1 LITARDENP
10 AAGRKRGTE
19 SPKEDEGF
27 LFTDKIRGNMERKV
41 PTTQTEEI
49 DLYLRTIYSLLR
61 TTTGVQIR
69 TLEEVHG
76 GTSSSLHPDARGLA
90 PDTSAFIYSLLR
102 LPICMVHVNTV
113 VLGQNSMVFAQHGFV
128 EVESWEVRPARAR
141 RRRCFFD
148 GRETL
153 ACYIASRSDI
163 DDVIPTLTAFQ
174 IEWNKLHLL
183 LQTTASEM
191 LSSELLTDTQK
202 FEALANQLKMSF
214 EDLGRLHVI
223 WGDQFVEYLQQIR
236 NRKQELK
243 VRLLNGS
250 LSEYWRATRG
260 WMENIAA
267 VQPQLMDRPVFFISS
282 NTHSVSNLLSGFAA
296 QVREELIAYL
306 ERKDNTELL
315 GEWQGIQDQAIPSS
329 EGNFL
334 YYVLKKYQ
342 STPEGSHLIEAQRL
356 HEEEHGITR
365 IPSAHTFD
373 IEAQVI
379 DLSKLDP
386 QMMDER
392 LANGCCTFLKDSD
405 ALILNIDY
413 PLGLAAYNL
422 LAKVTEYASRILG
435 VYIMGKAASLNG
447 VLGDVM
453 IPNVIH
459 DEHSRNTYLFQNAF
473 TANDVA
479 PYLVYGTVLDNQKAV
494 SVLGTFLQNARIMDV
509 FYREGYTDF
518 EMEAGPYLSAAY
530 EMVRPKRH
538 PVDEIVNLYGAPFD
552 VGILHY
558 VSDTPLSKGKN
569 LGAGTLSYFGMDST
583 YATTLAILRRI
594 IQREEAYLEKK
605 QRKLAVSAL

>member
-1 LITARDENP
+1 
-10 AAGRKRGTE
+10 
-19 SPKEDEGF
+19 
-27 LFTDKIRGNMERKV
+27 MERKV

-76 GTSSSLHPDARGLA
+76 GTSSSLHPDARSLG

-102 LPICMVHVNTV
+102 LPVCMMHVRTV
-113 VLGQNSMVFAQHGFV
+113 VLGQNSMVFAQHGFF
-128 EVESWEVRPARAR
+128 EVEAWEVRPARAR

-148 GRETL
+148 GGETL

-183 LQTTASEM
+183 LQPTPPEL
-191 LSSELLTDTQK
+191 LSQDLLTDMQK
-202 FEALANQLKMSF
+202 FEVLAGQLKMSVD
-214 EDLGRLHVI
+214 DLGRLHVI
-223 WGDQFVEYLQQIR
+223 WGDQFIENLRQIR
-236 NRKQELK
+236 SRKQELR

-260 WMENIAA
+260 WMENI
-267 VQPQLMDRPVFFISS
+267 VTVRPEIMERPVFFISS
-282 NTHSVSNLLSGFAA
+282 NTHSVTNLLSGFATLC
-296 QVREELIAYL
+296 REELVTYL
-306 ERKDNTELL
+306 ERKDNSELL
-315 GEWQGIQDQAIPSS
+315 AEWQGIQERAVPSS

-342 STPEGSHLIEAQRL
+342 ATPEGSHLVEAQRQ

-379 DLSKLDP
+379 ELSKLDP
-386 QMMDER
+386 EVMDQR
-392 LANGCCTFLKDSD
+392 MANGCCTHLKDSD

-422 LAKVTEYASRILG
+422 LAKVTEYANRILG
-435 VYIMGKAASLNG
+435 VYVMGKAASLNG

-552 VGILHY
+552 LGILHY

-594 IQREEAYLEKK
+594 IQREEAYLE
-605 QRKLAVSAL
+605 RKARV